1 MEYIILIG
9 RSAEDLT
16 KKVSEKINEGWK
28 PIGSH
33 HVVIMHEQNRFRGT
47 QHMDTINDLQYS
59 QTMVKYFM
67 GAINFKK

>member
-9 RSAEDLT
+9 SSAEDLT
-16 KKVSEKINEGWK
+16 QKVSEKIKEGWS

-33 HVVIMHEQNRFRGT
+33 YVVIKHEQNRFRGT

-59 QTMVKYFM
+59 QTMVKYFI
-67 GAINFKK
+67 GDIKNKK